1 MQRAAR
7 RRFALLLVGVE
18 QVLGVVRAAEHRA
31 LLRAQRRKP
40 AGDVGGRAA
49 QLGRPA
55 IRRERRLLRRR
66 AEQRALLL
74 EVERVQP
81 RRDGAANGRAD
92 GVVQHALGQLR
103 CALRKAVAQHVGGQR
118 VRLRRLRDAQLLDS
132 GRCQLDELIEDVR
145 D

>member
-18 QVLGVVRAAEHRA
+18 QVLGVVRAAGTARCCERSVA
-31 LLRAQRRKP
+31 NPLVTSAVARRSSD
-40 AGDVGGRAA
+40 G
-49 QLGRPA
+49 PA

-74 EVERVQP
+74 KVERVQP

-103 CALRKAVAQHVGGQR
+103 CPLRKAVAQHVGGQR
-118 VRLRRLRDAQLLDS
+118 VRLRRLRDAQLLSS
-132 GRCQLDELIEDVR
+132 GRCQLDALIEDWR